1 MLDNIDTLINHI
13 QNKGLTLDVNLERPI
28 YVQPE
33 DRISYRSFRI
43 LIIIGMLD
51 AQTGLSKEVVASLD
65 FLLRNKG
72 YQKEFVLQ
80 YFRGKQYIIKKVA
93 QFNINYIVENDRN
106 IVQYKSVPWD
116 LRFNDMFMF
125 LHVRGLVEFLG
136 NKPTL
141 RVRLSEKG
149 KEVFENIKEVF
160 PEELNFLELFGK
172 RLSEE
177 KTIKIITE
185 VIPNSYWTDNEK
197 FSNK

>member
-1 MLDNIDTLINHI
+1 MQDNIDTFISHI
-13 QNKGLTLDVNLERPI
+13 QNKGLKLEVNLERPI

-43 LIIIGMLD
+43 LIIVGMLD

-72 YQKEFVLQ
+72 YQKDFILQ
-80 YFRGKQYIIKKVA
+80 YFKGKQYIIKKVA
-93 QFNINYIVENDRN
+93 QFNITYTADNDKN

-116 LRFNDMFMF
+116 LRFNDMFLF

-136 NKPTL
+136 TKPTL
-141 RVRLSEKG
+141 RVKLSDKG
-149 KEVFENIKEVF
+149 KEIFQNIKDIFVEEV
-160 PEELNFLELFGK
+160 NFLELFGK

-185 VIPNSYWTDNEK
+185 VIPNSYWRDNEK
-197 FSNK
+197 FNNQ

>member
-1 MLDNIDTLINHI
+1 
-13 QNKGLTLDVNLERPI
+13 
-28 YVQPE
+28 
-33 DRISYRSFRI
+33 
-43 LIIIGMLD
+43 MLD